1 MTAARARK
9 DPSRQTKASAPDL
22 VPIMN
27 LVTILIPFLLLSVT
41 FVNLAV
47 VDSTLPAISPVPSD
61 TIETER
67 VRMMVAIT
75 DQGFVVRGNSAVL
88 EGDPEAEVKGRSLDL
103 LADGAYPFAELTDL
117 MVQVK
122 AAHPD
127 EQNVVLIPENLVDY
141 DTIIGTMD
149 ATRDWMPP
157 GAQVK
162 ELLFPAVSLG
172 SVTE

>member
-9 DPSRQTKASAPDL
+9 DESRQIKAGAPDL

-47 VDSTLPAISPVPSD
+47 VDSTLPAISPIPSSELD
-61 TIETER
+61 TEN

-75 DQGFVVRGNSAVL
+75 DQGFVVRGNSDVL
-88 EGDPEAEVKGRSLDL
+88 ASEPEAEVQGRVLARE
-103 LADGAYPFAELTDL
+103 ADGAYPFAELTDL

-127 EQNVVLIPENLVDY
+127 ETRVVLIPEDVVDY
-141 DTIIGTMD
+141 DTIVGAMD
-149 ATRDWMPP
+149 ATREWTPP
-157 GAQVK
+157 GAPAR